1 MEELRAILIAH
12 AKRYPLMQ
20 PTDAVKL
27 IYQNE
32 FGGGHLIRDEE
43 ACLNYLRREYADL
56 EKDPSAQLYEEIG
69 NGIVR
74 VNLAAVKPNDLGQI
88 GRDFI
93 RSAAEHAGT
102 MDSFLQKLDVLRKL
116 TLEDTFSFDS
126 QKLENYSFEYGNQN
140 YPIVSHSEA
149 YREEY
154 RPAYRIILNKK
165 SGVALNRVTPPDSI
179 LTISDG
185 YGTELYFQ
193 KRLIPEIDMMAE
205 TICFSPKTYWGV
217 YGPSWTK

>member
-43 ACLNYLRREYADL
+43 ACLNYLRREYASV
-56 EKDPSAQLYEEIG
+56 EKDPTAPLYEDIG

-74 VNLAAVKPNDLGQI
+74 VNLAAVKPEDLEQLGK
-88 GRDFI
+88 DFI
-93 RSAAEHAGT
+93 RSAAEHTGT
-102 MDSFLQKLDVLRKL
+102 MDSFLRKLDVLKKL
-116 TLEDTFSFDS
+116 TVEGIFSFDS
-126 QKLENYSFEYGNQN
+126 QELENYLFKYRNQS
-140 YPIVSHSEA
+140 YPVVSHSEA

-154 RPAYRIILNKK
+154 RPAYRIILN
-165 SGVALNRVTPPDSI
+165 
-179 LTISDG
+179 
-185 YGTELYFQ
+185 
-193 KRLIPEIDMMAE
+193 
-205 TICFSPKTYWGV
+205 
-217 YGPSWTK
+217 

>member
-43 ACLNYLRREYADL
+43 ACLNYLRRDYADL
-56 EKDPSAQLYEEIG
+56 EKDPTAPMYEDIG

-74 VNLAAVKPNDLGQI
+74 VNLAAVKPEDLEQL

-93 RSAAEHAGT
+93 ASATKHKGT
-102 MDSFLQKLDVLRKL
+102 LDSFLNKLEVLRTL
-116 TLEDTFSFDS
+116 TAEGVFAFDLDALNS
-126 QKLENYSFEYGNQN
+126 YLSEYEAAG
-140 YPIVSHSEA
+140 YPAVSHSEQYRQA
-149 YREEY
+149 YK
-154 RPAYRIILNKK
+154 PAYRIIN
-165 SGVALNRVTPPDSI
+165 G
-179 LTISDG
+179 
-185 YGTELYFQ
+185 
-193 KRLIPEIDMMAE
+193 
-205 TICFSPKTYWGV
+205 
-217 YGPSWTK
+217 